1 MKIKTLLNPPH
12 IVRLEKLYTSRVCQQ
27 LPKFK
32 SSSELDHLFYQ
43 RHFRQASHKEEV
55 TRSSDWLIA
64 HCIQPIQ
71 AVIKH

>member
-1 MKIKTLLNPPH
+1 MKIETLLNPPH